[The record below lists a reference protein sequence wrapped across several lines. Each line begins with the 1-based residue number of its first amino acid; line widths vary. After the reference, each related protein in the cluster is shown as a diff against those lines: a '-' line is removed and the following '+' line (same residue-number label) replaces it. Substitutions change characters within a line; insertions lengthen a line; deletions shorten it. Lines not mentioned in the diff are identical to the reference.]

1 MNVTEKELK
10 ERYKNKETE
19 ELMMLYKDGGLID
32 IAMKVLREELQE
44 RGVPI
49 EDVIKKTE
57 KREKDELQA
66 AASKT
71 IKNST
76 MFLLFIGVLQI
87 LVSIVFQFYLGLFFG
102 LLMVILASGLI
113 TKRSQGPAL
122 AIIFMGIVSFFANFI
137 GPLITKMAWG
147 NSVLSL
153 IIIWLGMRC
162 KKAAKILNV

>member
-1 MNVTEKELK
+1 
-10 ERYKNKETE
+10 
-19 ELMMLYKDGGLID
+19 
-32 IAMKVLREELQE
+32 
-44 RGVPI
+44 
-49 EDVIKKTE
+49 
-57 KREKDELQA
+57 
-66 AASKT
+66 
-71 IKNST
+71 